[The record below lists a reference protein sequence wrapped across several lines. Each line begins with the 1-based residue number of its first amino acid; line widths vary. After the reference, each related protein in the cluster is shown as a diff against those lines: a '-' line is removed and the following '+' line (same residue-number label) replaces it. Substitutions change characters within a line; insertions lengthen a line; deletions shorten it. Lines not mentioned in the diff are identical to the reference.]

1 MNMIEKMAR
10 AIGEARG
17 VTWDERNVYY
27 RAGPLGGAD
36 EGPTDE
42 YYRLA
47 KAALTTLLEP
57 DEGMVE
63 AMRLCTIRNSR
74 PVDPNRP
81 FESPFTAA
89 IQHAL
94 AEGE

>member
-1 MNMIEKMAR
+1 MKMIEKMAW
-10 AIGEARG
+10 AICREKFRGTASWTALRGPAR
-17 VTWDERNVYY
+17 VLAEMVDERWH
-27 RAGPLGGAD
+27 
-36 EGPTDE
+36 E
-42 YYRLA
+42 YIPAA

-63 AMRLCTIRNSR
+63 AASRWLEPNMNRLSIN
-74 PVDPNRP
+74 DA
-81 FESPFTAA
+81 FTAA

>member
-1 MNMIEKMAR
+1 MKMIEKMAW
-10 AIGEARG
+10 AICREKFRNGFMLPSEESVLAEM
-17 VTWDERNVYY
+17 VDERWH
-27 RAGPLGGAD
+27 
-36 EGPTDE
+36 E
-42 YYRLA
+42 YIPAA

-63 AMRLCTIRNSR
+63 AASRWLEPNMNRLSIN
-74 PVDPNRP
+74 DA
-81 FESPFTAA
+81 FTAA